1 MPKKFEEILKEVEND
16 LIEMSELCAD
26 QTENAIKAFVESDK
40 ELAKQ
45 VRKRDTAIDLM
56 EMKIEEKCIKAIAL
70 YQPVSGDLRE
80 LMTAIKISSKLEK
93 VGDNASK
100 ICKILLKSNV
110 DGNRKNELLIVMKDY
125 LITMLKNAMIA
136 FKTRDENLA
145 RDVYNMDKRLDDLY
159 EQLYR
164 SMVSKIIEDPK
175 NLTLYTEIIFAG
187 KYLERSGN
195 IVASIGDR
203 VVYMITGERI
213 KEEEI
218 EEELKKDEL
227 EKANKLNK

>member
-1 MPKKFEEILKEVEND
+1 MVKKFDEVLKEIEEDLMKMADLCVEQ
-16 LIEMSELCAD
+16 IED
-26 QTENAIKAFVESDK
+26 AIKAFTEGDI

-45 VRKRDTAIDLM
+45 VRKKDNEIDLM
-56 EMKIEEKCIKAIAL
+56 EIEIEDKCVKAIAL
-70 YQPVSGDLRE
+70 YHPVSGDLRE

-100 ICKILLKSNV
+100 ICKILLKSNME
-110 DGNRKNELLIVMKDY
+110 GKRKNELLIVMKDY
-125 LITMLKNAMIA
+125 LVNMLRNAMIS
-136 FKTRDENLA
+136 FKNRDEKLA
-145 RDVYNMDKRLDDLY
+145 RDVYEMDKRLDDLY

-164 SMVSKIIEDPK
+164 SMISKILEDPK
-175 NLTLYTEIIFAG
+175 NLTLATEIIFAA

-213 KEEEI
+213 KEEEL
-218 EEELKKDEL
+218 EEKM
-227 EKANKLNK
+227 NQ

>member
-1 MPKKFEEILKEVEND
+1 MIKKFEKALKEIEEGLMKMAD
-16 LIEMSELCAD
+16 LCIEQLDAS
-26 QTENAIKAFVESDK
+26 IKAFTEGDK

-45 VRKRDTAIDLM
+45 IRKRDNEIDLM
-56 EMKIEEKCIKAIAL
+56 EIEIEDKCVKAIAL

-110 DGNRKNELLIVMKDY
+110 DGNRKNELLVVMKDY
-125 LITMLKNAMIA
+125 LINMIRNAMIA
-136 FKTRDENLA
+136 FKNRDEKLA
-145 RDVYNMDKRLDDLY
+145 RDVYEMDKRLDNLY

-164 SMVSKIIEDPK
+164 SMISKIIEDPK
-175 NLTLYTEIIFAG
+175 NLTLATEIIFAG

-213 KEEEI
+213 KEEEL
-218 EEELKKDEL
+218 EEEMKKE
-227 EKANKLNK
+227 

>member
-1 MPKKFEEILKEVEND
+1 MVKKFDEVLKEIEED
-16 LIEMSELCAD
+16 LMKMGDLCIEQIEDAV
-26 QTENAIKAFVESDK
+26 KAFTEGDI

-45 VRKRDTAIDLM
+45 VRKRDNEIDLM
-56 EMKIEEKCIKAIAL
+56 EIEIEDKCVKAIAL
-70 YQPVSGDLRE
+70 YHPVSGDLRE

-100 ICKILLKSNV
+100 ICKILLKSNLE
-110 DGNRKNELLIVMKDY
+110 GKRKNELLIVMKDY
-125 LITMLKNAMIA
+125 LVNMLRNAMIS
-136 FKTRDENLA
+136 FKNRDEKLA
-145 RDVYNMDKRLDDLY
+145 REVYEMDKRLDDLY

-164 SMVSKIIEDPK
+164 SMISKILEDPK
-175 NLTLYTEIIFAG
+175 NLTLATEIIFAA

-213 KEEEI
+213 KEEEL
-218 EEELKKDEL
+218 EEKM
-227 EKANKLNK
+227 NQ